1 MYFAIVILLCL
12 VLPVTSVGV
21 ERILSPST
29 FATMFLVG
37 RWFVFW
43 AGGVRLFIAGMRQVI
58 QPRFTAEEIFGIRD
72 RASFPIVREV
82 GFANL
87 SIGLLGICSLF
98 HVGWVVPAA
107 VAGGLYY
114 GFAALGHIPQKSKN
128 TKEYTAMISD
138 GFVFLVLSTFLISS
152 LAQK

>member
-1 MYFAIVILLCL
+1 MLRQQELNRA
-12 VLPVTSVGV
+12 
-21 ERILSPST
+21 
-29 FATMFLVG
+29 
-37 RWFVFW
+37 
-43 AGGVRLFIAGMRQVI
+43 IAGIRQVI

-98 HVGWVVPAA
+98 HLGWVVPAA
-107 VAGGLYY
+107 IAGGLYY

-128 TKEYTAMISD
+128 PKEYTAMISD

-152 LAQK
+152 LVQK